1 MSALHGDREPL
12 PVDDLDLGALAAR
25 PPVGRVP
32 TRLDLSRLDDRGF
45 EGLIF
50 ALLASTEGYE
60 NVDWLMETRAADR
73 GRDLSAQRV
82 SVDALSGTRRERVI
96 VQCKAWRRSLGIPE
110 CAAALAPLSTWEPPA
125 IDVLVIAT
133 TSRFSADAV
142 LWIERHN
149 VRGDRPRIE
158 PSGRQQPRDDARR
171 PTGSRDTVRAA
182 PWRCATLIC
191 SGNDA
196 ALALRGSHRRLA
208 RATDFSAD
216 QPGDGHR

>member
-1 MSALHGDREPL
+1 LHDIADFDWPEVKPRLFSALHGDREPL
-12 PVDDLDLGALAAR
+12 PVDDVDLGALGAR
-25 PPVGRVP
+25 PPLGRVP
-32 TRLDLSRLDDRGF
+32 TRLDLSRLDDQGF

-73 GRDLSAQRV
+73 GRDLSVQRV

-96 VQCKAWRRSLGIPE
+96 VQCKAWRRSLGITE

-158 PSGRQQPRDDARR
+158 PWANSNLEMMLAARPDLVTRFGLR
-171 PTGSRDTVRAA
+171 PGAA
-182 PWRCATLIC
+182 PT
-191 SGNDA
+191 
-196 ALALRGSHRRLA
+196 
-208 RATDFSAD
+208 
-216 QPGDGHR
+216 